1 MIACTE
7 VSGTR
12 MEYEEQGSSIFTG
25 EMHIACTE
33 VSGMRRKI

>member
-12 MEYEEQGSSIFTG
+12 MEYEEHGSSIFTD
-25 EMHIACTE
+25 EMYIACMD
-33 VSGMRRKI
+33 VSGTRRKI